1 MGFDE
6 VLTSVV
12 SAMPMMGGLVLCI
25 VILKFDLD
33 HERKARKEDC
43 EAWDKERE
51 QLETRLDQAHSKL
64 VDVALNCHDESLKAD
79 VLSWKPIV
87 TN

>member
-6 VLTSVV
+6 VLTSVI

-43 EAWDKERE
+43 EAWERE
-51 QLETRLDQAHSKL
+51 RQGLEARLDQSHNKL
-64 VDVALNCHDESLKAD
+64 IDVALNCHDESIKNEAL
-79 VLSWKPIV
+79 VWKP
-87 TN
+87 TS

>member
-6 VLTSVV
+6 VLTSVI

-33 HERKARKEDC
+33 HERKSRKEDC
-43 EAWDKERE
+43 EAWDKERAG
-51 QLETRLDQAHSKL
+51 LEARLDQSHNKL
-64 VDVALNCHDESLKAD
+64 IDVALNCHDENVKAEA
-79 VLSWKPIV
+79 LAWKP
-87 TN
+87 TS